1 MPYYTRYNR
10 PEGAEPLKV
19 RVLRAL
25 QEGPK
30 TTQELYRLFPE
41 YKSPSVHKA
50 MNELLHAGYDIRKGP
65 IGKTK
70 SGFTY
75 YRYTLHTK
83 DSL

>member
-1 MPYYTRYNR
+1 MPYFTRYKR
-10 PEGAEPLKV
+10 PEGADSLKV

-25 QEGPK
+25 KDGPK
-30 TTQELYRLFPE
+30 TTQELYALFKE
-41 YKSPSVHKA
+41 YKSTSVHKA
-50 MNELLHAGYDIRKGP
+50 VNDLFQAGHDIRKEP

-75 YRYTLHTK
+75 YRYTLHQK

>member
-1 MPYYTRYNR
+1 MPYFTRYKR

-30 TTQELYRLFPE
+30 TTQELYKLFKE

-50 MNELLHAGYDIRKGP
+50 INELFHAGHDIRKEP
-65 IGKTK
+65 IGTTK

-75 YRYTLHTK
+75 YRYTLRKK